1 MIKELVNWHFQIGTF
16 NLIVLS
22 DGVFPVSKEFFFADT
37 PKKII
42 EDIPNH
48 FVAPLNF
55 LLIDTGERKM
65 LVDAGFGREYLP
77 TSGQLLER
85 LQEEGIYPED
95 IDTVI
100 ITHGHMDHI
109 GGVSHKG
116 IPVFP
121 KANHIIREEEWNYWM
136 NRPESKEHDKLRP
149 IKNQIVLASSDFEIY
164 PGIRLQ
170 HTPGHTIGHLA
181 VSIKSEG
188 KSLFVASDILSYP
201 NALQHLPSHIAA
213 EVSPEIGQQTRT
225 SFLEEAHKHS
235 TLLFVCHYPF
245 PGLGHVEIRDGQWE
259 WVSAA
264 EERR

>member
-109 GGVSHKG
+109 GGVCIKG
-116 IPVFP
+116 FRFFP
-121 KANHIIREEEWNYWM
+121 
-136 NRPESKEHDKLRP
+136 RP
-149 IKNQIVLASSDFEIY
+149 IILLERKN
-164 PGIRLQ
+164 G
-170 HTPGHTIGHLA
+170 TIG
-181 VSIKSEG
+181 
-188 KSLFVASDILSYP
+188 
-201 NALQHLPSHIAA
+201 
-213 EVSPEIGQQTRT
+213 
-225 SFLEEAHKHS
+225 
-235 TLLFVCHYPF
+235 
-245 PGLGHVEIRDGQWE
+245 
-259 WVSAA
+259 
-264 EERR
+264 